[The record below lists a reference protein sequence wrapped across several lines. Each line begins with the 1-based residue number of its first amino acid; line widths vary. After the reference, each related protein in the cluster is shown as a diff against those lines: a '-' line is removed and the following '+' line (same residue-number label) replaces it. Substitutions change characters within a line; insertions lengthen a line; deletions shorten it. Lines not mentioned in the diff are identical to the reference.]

1 MIIPT
6 LKAAYR
12 AGKFVYKVARK
23 TPKKVYKYGAT
34 TAGGAYIGSAIGKK
48 KERKRVFETVKTILN
63 SSGNGKKWMK

>member
-23 TPKKVYKYGAT
+23 TPKKVYKYGGSAI
-34 TAGGAYIGSAIGKK
+34 GGAYIGSAIGKK
-48 KERKRVFETVKTILN
+48 SERKRVLKTVKTILN

>member
-48 KERKRVFETVKTILN
+48 SERNRVLKTVKTILN

>member
-23 TPKKVYKYGAT
+23 TPKKVYKYGASA
-34 TAGGAYIGSAIGKK
+34 AGGAYIGSAIGKK

-63 SSGNGKKWMK
+63 SNGNGKKWMK

>member
-1 MIIPT
+1 MIIPA

-48 KERKRVFETVKTILN
+48 SERKRVLKTVKTILN

>member
-23 TPKKVYKYGAT
+23 TPKKVYKYGASA
-34 TAGGAYIGSAIGKK
+34 AGGAYIGSAIGKK
-48 KERKRVFETVKTILN
+48 SERKRVLKTVKTILN

>member
-48 KERKRVFETVKTILN
+48 SERKRVLKTVKTILN
-63 SSGNGKKWMK
+63 SNGNGKKWMK